1 MKELLV
7 LALLLF
13 CGAVA
18 VAEEIEPGED
28 VLMRNADG
36 QIVPIFSIPAWLDSV
51 QFVKPVVYQNGT
63 AIIGGAKVAP
73 DYPTF
78 AGA

>member
-51 QFVKPVVYQNGT
+51 QFVKPVIYENGT
-63 AIIGGAKVAP
+63 AIIGGAKH
-73 DYPTF
+73 
-78 AGA
+78 G